1 MGFQTGSFPT
11 PANLLGLI
19 NELPPQSIYFVIGV
33 GAFQI
38 PMNAMGIMLGGHV
51 RVGMEDNVYYGKGR
65 KFKSNAEAVERVVR
79 IAKEMGR
86 EIATPKQAREMIG
99 ISQTPSKY

>member
-1 MGFQTGSFPT
+1 MNPK
-11 PANLLGLI
+11 I
-19 NELPPQSIYFVIGV
+19 NRRRFVIGV

-65 KFKSNAEAVERVVR
+65 KLASNAEAVERVVR
-79 IAKEMGR
+79 IAREMGR
-86 EIATPKQAREMIG
+86 EIATPQQAREMLG